1 MLDAPQCV
9 LSNPL
14 LCYPCSVNYLQ
25 TLDYLYSQLPM
36 FHRVGPAAYKPGLD
50 NTWAL
55 LDLVGNPHEG
65 LKTVHVAGTNGK
77 GSTSH
82 MIASALQVAGY
93 KTGLYTSPHLKDF
106 RERIRINGIM
116 IPEEEVVT
124 FVSEYHEA
132 WQSIQPSFFE
142 ITVAMCFWYFK
153 RAGIDIAVIETG
165 LGGRLDSTNVIVPE
179 VAVITNIGFDHMNL
193 LGDTIEKIAGEKA
206 GIIKAGRP
214 VVLGAMREEA
224 KKVMLHA
231 AIHCKSAVIDSTS
244 VSARHIPESELKGL
258 YQQENRATAFMA
270 LRTLAAMG
278 WQLTEEHITEGFDQ
292 VVELTGLLGR
302 WQKLND
308 KPLAIADV
316 AHNEDGIRV
325 VLEQLQQTPH
335 NKLHFVLGL
344 VGDKDVTRVLQ
355 LLPSSAVYY
364 FCKADIPRGLETG
377 LLKVQAAEFG
387 LNGESYLSV
396 KSAYDAAIVAASNSD
411 LVFVGGSVFTVAEIL

>member
-1 MLDAPQCV
+1 
-9 LSNPL
+9 
-14 LCYPCSVNYLQ
+14 
-25 TLDYLYSQLPM
+25 M

>member
-1 MLDAPQCV
+1 
-9 LSNPL
+9 
-14 LCYPCSVNYLQ
+14 
-25 TLDYLYSQLPM
+25 M

-55 LDLVGNPHEG
+55 LELVGNPQEG
-65 LKTVHVAGTNGK
+65 LKTVHIAGTNGK

-82 MIASALQVAGY
+82 MIAAALQLAGY
-93 KTGLYTSPHLKDF
+93 KTGLYTSPHLRDF
-106 RERIRINGIM
+106 RERIRINGAM
-116 IPEEEVVT
+116 ISEDAVAE
-124 FVSEYHEA
+124 FVNQYHDA

-179 VAVITNIGFDHMNL
+179 VSVITNIGYDHMNL
-193 LGDTIEKIAGEKA
+193 LGDTIEKIAAEKA
-206 GIIKAGRP
+206 GIIKSQRP
-214 VVLGAMREEA
+214 VILGAMREEA
-224 KKVMLHA
+224 RRVMLETA
-231 AIHCKSAVIDSTS
+231 TRMEAPIVDATT
-244 VSARHIPESELKGL
+244 VSASIIPDGALQGL
-258 YQQENRATAFMA
+258 YQQENKATAFMA
-270 LRTLAAMG
+270 LRTLAALG
-278 WQLTEEHITEGFDQ
+278 WEVSEEHIAQGFER

-316 AHNEDGIRV
+316 AHNEDGIRI
-325 VLEQLQQTPH
+325 VLEQIRQTPH

-364 FCKADIPRGLETG
+364 FCKADIPRGLEAG
-377 LLKVQAAEFG
+377 LLKVQAGEFG

-396 KSAYDAAIVAASNSD
+396 KSAYDAAIAAASGSD